1 MKFSKKQ
8 ISSADQK
15 DYELWISEELKLP
28 TSYENLT
35 IFEKLDQIL
44 QTTYA
49 AVAYGSLPSKGISKN
64 KYFLASVKKLNF
76 MVCILAKEHGI
87 SQISDSTIIKTK
99 E

>member
-1 MKFSKKQ
+1 MKLSKKQ

-15 DYELWISEELKLP
+15 NYELWIGEQLKLP
-28 TSYENLT
+28 ISYENLT

-49 AVAYGSLPSKGISKN
+49 AVAYGGLPSKGISKN
-64 KYFLASVKKLNF
+64 KYFLASIEKLNF

-87 SQISDSTIIKTK
+87 NQFSDSTLIKTK